1 MPIQEGCVLPHVQA
15 AGKILEPTVQFLDI
29 HDVDDWQR
37 NNIHD
42 WHVMIFMPDDVC
54 ADYSHRKARAI

>member
-1 MPIQEGCVLPHVQA
+1 MSSLMCKLQEKSWSPLSNFC
-15 AGKILEPTVQFLDI
+15 TVFDI

-42 WHVMIFMPDDVC
+42 WHVMIFMPDDV
-54 ADYSHRKARAI
+54 RAAIKL